1 MRLYLSY
8 ELRCHHLG
16 PTLLFNLAS
25 QTKKKKLDKY
35 GAAISSLGCKI
46 MTITS
51 LASMQFQTL

>member
-16 PTLLFNLAS
+16 PTLLFNLAL
-25 QTKKKKLDKY
+25 QTKKASQIY
-35 GAAISSLGCKI
+35 GVAIFSLGCKI

>member
-16 PTLLFNLAS
+16 PTLLFNLAL
-25 QTKKKKLDKY
+25 QTKKKPAKY
-35 GAAISSLGCKI
+35 GVAISSLDCKI